1 MDEIRAGILDESNK
15 YLTKLQLHSAFFS
28 DEIIYKIYLRS
39 QVIHQLFESNPEL
52 DINKLELFH
61 LQYTATVIEL
71 LKKIKKTNE
80 RNVSLLYDEIQ
91 LNDDLINKLDHSV
104 LTESSFNLEKQ
115 RQAVKMNT
123 SLRRLYQFL
132 SEDSTEYPFSRNINS
147 FNARYSQ
154 DFFFDISPEAM
165 FRATEYQQN
174 EVYTNAY
181 ATIQRKLMGLLCKY
195 DFRTEFYYGLK
206 AGDSVL
212 EVYKF
217 LDQERYFFYYPNRTL
232 FLLFDITMLADID
245 LTSGLSKRSRII
257 HELKDKNDKLESRAN
272 VLKSSIPADI
282 KNLLT
287 EHYKKISDID
297 FLQNIANFDVQANI
311 LKTMLN
317 TDSI

>member
-15 YLTKLQLHSAFFS
+15 FLTKLQLHSAFFS

-91 LNDDLINKLDHSV
+91 LNEDLINKLDHSV
-104 LTESSFNLEKQ
+104 LTENSFNLEKQ

-123 SLRRLYQFL
+123 SLRRLYQVL
-132 SEDSTEYPFSRNINS
+132 SENSTEYPFSRNINS

-154 DFFFDISPEAM
+154 DFFFDISSDSL
-165 FRATEYQQN
+165 FQATEYDQSD
-174 EVYTNAY
+174 VYTNAY

-195 DFRTEFYYGLK
+195 DFRAEFYYGLK
-206 AGDSVL
+206 AGDAVL

-217 LDQERYFFYYPNRTL
+217 LGQERYFFYYPNRTL
-232 FLLFDITMLADID
+232 FLLFDIAMLGDIN
-245 LTSGLSKRSRII
+245 LSTGLSKRARII
-257 HELKDKNDKLESRAN
+257 HELRDKNDKLESRAT
-272 VLKSSIPADI
+272 VLKSSMPMEIR
-282 KNLLT
+282 NLLT
-287 EHYKKISDID
+287 DHYKKISDID
-297 FLQNIANFDVQANI
+297 FLQNITNFDVQANI